1 MTIPRDSVTV
11 LYIVREGYGNQS
23 INYFIEQTKTGI
35 AILDLGQ
42 SEWHLLANHSC
53 WLSSEQLFAGLVQV
67 GKSSQL
73 KRIRA
78 VG

>member
-1 MTIPRDSVTV
+1 MTVPRDPATV

-23 INYFIEQTKTGI
+23 MNYFIEQTNTGI
-35 AILDLGQ
+35 FVPKYAILDLGQ

-67 GKSSQL
+67 GKSSL
-73 KRIRA
+73 
-78 VG
+78 